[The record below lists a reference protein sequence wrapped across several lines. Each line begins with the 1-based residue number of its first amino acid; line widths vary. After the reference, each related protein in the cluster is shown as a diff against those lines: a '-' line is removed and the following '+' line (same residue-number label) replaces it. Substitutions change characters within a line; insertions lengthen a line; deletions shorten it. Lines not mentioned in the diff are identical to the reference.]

1 MSTIAKI
8 VFTVSTDPH
17 LVVSNELLKLVVESA
32 KLVRQKTNAMKN
44 IENLLTRVAES
55 NTTQQRR
62 RERMRKWRKIRENLG
77 KHLLFSFGFAVVRYR
92 ERNDSNFSLCKFL
105 PQSVCK
111 IRFDFLFSHLFTS
124 ALGWWETAG
133 REMGKFGILG

>member
-32 KLVRQKTNAMKN
+32 KRVRQKTNAMKN

-62 RERMRKWRKIRENLG
+62 RERMRK
-77 KHLLFSFGFAVVRYR
+77 
-92 ERNDSNFSLCKFL
+92 
-105 PQSVCK
+105 
-111 IRFDFLFSHLFTS
+111 
-124 ALGWWETAG
+124 
-133 REMGKFGILG
+133 